1 MDAYEKYFFD
11 INGYVVVEDM
21 LTAAE
26 VAALNE
32 AIDHNPDQIQLREGE
47 QLLSGAAKQHGG
59 RAAPNLKGT
68 HGRGDIMNILN
79 WPKPWCQPFR
89 DLLSHPRALRYM
101 LELIG
106 DGFRYGNANGISMT
120 AGAEGFLFH
129 GGGSPRSSY
138 FYNFQDGRMWNGLM
152 AVCYQ
157 LSDVNPGEG
166 GYACIPGSHRANY
179 PCPEDVRRLEAHPE
193 WFKHL
198 PLKAGSALVF
208 TEALTH
214 GTLPWKGSHE
224 RRTLLY
230 RYGTGHMVYGSGPGV
245 HPGGYESFKDELT
258 PLQRALMEPPYAS
271 RRPSLVPLLEEEEER
286 RGGAPAREA

>member
-1 MDAYEKYFFD
+1 
-11 INGYVVVEDM
+11 
-21 LTAAE
+21 
-26 VAALNE
+26 
-32 AIDHNPDQIQLREGE
+32 
-47 QLLSGAAKQHGG
+47 
-59 RAAPNLKGT
+59 
-68 HGRGDIMNILN
+68 
-79 WPKPWCQPFR
+79 
-89 DLLSHPRALRYM
+89 
-101 LELIG
+101 
-106 DGFRYGNANGISMT
+106 
-120 AGAEGFLFH
+120 
-129 GGGSPRSSY
+129 
-138 FYNFQDGRMWNGLM
+138 MWNGLM

-157 LSDVNPGEG
+157 LSDVNPGDG

-214 GTLPWKGSHE
+214 GTVPWTGSHE

-230 RYGTGHMVYGSGPGV
+230 RYGTGHRVYGSGPGV
-245 HPGGYESFKDELT
+245 HPGGYESFKNELT

>member
-26 VAALNE
+26 VTALNE

-245 HPGGYESFKDELT
+245 HPGGYESFKNELT

>member
-245 HPGGYESFKDELT
+245 HPGGYESFKNELT

>member
-79 WPKPWCQPFR
+79 WPQPWCQPFR

-157 LSDVNPGEG
+157 LSDVNPGDG

-245 HPGGYESFKDELT
+245 HPGGYESFKNELT